1 MLQKQTV
8 APSTFG
14 LLERICS
21 IPELSGFNLA
31 GGTALALQIGHRISV
46 DLDFFGN
53 RDFETNE
60 ILDLLETERPIS
72 ILSQRKNILILN
84 VQGVKVDFV
93 NYRYPLIS
101 KPLVEGKIRMLTA
114 SDIAAMKLAA
124 IAGRGRMRDFYD
136 IYFLLQEF
144 SLSQMIE
151 FYNRKYTD
159 GNEMM
164 VARSLTFFEDA
175 NTDEQPNVLL
185 SGVSWEEVKA
195 TILNEVKKLY

>member
-8 APSTFG
+8 APGTFR

-31 GGTALALQIGHRISV
+31 GGTALALQIGHRISI
-46 DLDFFGN
+46 DLDFFGD
-53 RDFETNE
+53 REFDTNE
-60 ILDLLETERPIS
+60 ILDLLPNEMPIS
-72 ILSQRKNILILN
+72 ILSQRRNILILN
-84 VQGVKVDFV
+84 VQDVKVDFV

-101 KPLVEGKIRMLTA
+101 RPLEEGTIRLLTT

-144 SLSQMIE
+144 SLAQMIE
-151 FYNRKYTD
+151 FYNKKYAD

-164 VARSLTFFEDA
+164 VARSLTFFDDA
-175 NTDEQPNVLL
+175 NTDEQPKIL
-185 SGVSWEEVKA
+185 SSGISWEQIKK
-195 TILNEVKKLY
+195 TILMEVKKLY